1 MRPVDAPA
9 STSQRYYLP
18 ELDVARFL
26 AFLLVF
32 IHHYDFLEQLIVPGA
47 VARVTALLG
56 PLTPAF
62 YAVIGACRFGLSLFF
77 TLSAFLIAELLLR
90 EKAATA
96 TLRAGQFY
104 LRRILRI
111 WPLYYFA
118 LALAFL
124 ITILAGGGIH
134 VAARIGWFALFLGAW
149 YFAQNGWIPSFIF
162 PLWSISVEE
171 QFYLVA
177 PWLLKFLSR
186 RLLYAFSAA
195 LILLANI
202 LLFHFGRILAP
213 DQAVWYNSFVQFECF
228 AGGILLALVL
238 RGRLPRFAAWQ
249 RCLLLAAAALGWFA
263 ACFVFRVRIGPLGN
277 PGPWALMAG
286 YALGT
291 LGSVLVLVALLGI
304 SAARLPAWAVYLGRI
319 SYGLY
324 VFHVLAIHFV
334 FLVTPRSL
342 RLPFPHFL
350 LQAPIALGLCILI
363 ASASYRWLETPFLR
377 LKRRHA
383 IIQSHPV

>member
-1 MRPVDAPA
+1 MRTVDAPA
-9 STSQRYYLP
+9 STSKRYYLP

-32 IHHYDFLEQLIVPGA
+32 VHHYDFLQRLTAPGS
-47 VARVTALLG
+47 VASVTAALG
-56 PLTPAF
+56 RLTPVF
-62 YAVIGACRFGLSLFF
+62 YAIISACRFGLSLFF
-77 TLSAFLIAELLLR
+77 TLSAFLIAELLMR
-90 EKAATA
+90 EKQATA
-96 TLRAGQFY
+96 TVRVGQFY
-104 LRRILRI
+104 LRRIFRI

-124 ITILAGGGIH
+124 ITILAGGGIQ
-134 VAARIGWFALFLGAW
+134 VAARIGWFAVFLGAW
-149 YFAQNGWIPSFIF
+149 YFAQHGWIPSFIF

-177 PWLLKFLSR
+177 PWLLKFLTR
-186 RLLYAFSAA
+186 RLLYVFSAV
-195 LILLANI
+195 LILISNI
-202 LLFHFGRILAP
+202 LLFHFGRIHATDEP
-213 DQAVWYNSFVQFECF
+213 IWYNSFVQFECF
-228 AGGILLALVL
+228 AAGILLAVTLH
-238 RGRLPRFAAWQ
+238 GRVPRFAAWL
-249 RCLLLAAAALGWFA
+249 RCVLLAAAALGWFA
-263 ACFVFRVRIGPLGN
+263 ACFVFHVRIGDLGN
-277 PGPWALMAG
+277 PGPFALIAG

-291 LGSVLVLVALLGI
+291 LGAVLVLLALLGI
-304 SAARLPAWAVYLGRI
+304 SAAKLPAWAVYLGRI

-334 FLVTPRSL
+334 FLVTPNRL
-342 RLPFPHFL
+342 ALPFPRFL
-350 LQAPIALGLCILI
+350 LQGPVSLALCILL

>member
-1 MRPVDAPA
+1 MDAPA
-9 STSQRYYLP
+9 STSKRYYLP
-18 ELDVARFL
+18 ELDVVRFL

-32 IHHYDFLEQLIVPGA
+32 IHHYDFLQLLIVSGSQ
-47 VARVTALLG
+47 ARLTAALG
-56 PLTPAF
+56 PLTHAF
-62 YAVIGACRFGLSLFF
+62 YSVIGACRFGLSLFF

-90 EKAATA
+90 EKQATA
-96 TLRAGQFY
+96 TVRVGQFY

-124 ITILAGGGIH
+124 ITLLAGGGIH
-134 VAARIGWFALFLGAW
+134 VAARIGWFAVFLGAW
-149 YFAQNGWIPSFIF
+149 YFAQHGWIPSFIF

-177 PWLLKFLSR
+177 PWLLKFLNR

-195 LILLANI
+195 LILVSNI
-202 LLFHFGRILAP
+202 LLFHFGRIHATDAP
-213 DQAVWYNSFVQFECF
+213 IWYNSFVQFECF
-228 AGGILLALVL
+228 AAGILLSLVL
-238 RGRLPRFAAWQ
+238 RGRVPHFAPWQ
-249 RCLLLAAAALGWFA
+249 RCLLLAVAALGWFV
-263 ACFVFRVRIGPLGN
+263 ACFVFHVRIGPLGN

-286 YALGT
+286 YALGA
-291 LGSVLVLVALLGI
+291 LGAVLVLLGLLGI
-304 SAARLPAWAVYLGRI
+304 SAAKLPAWAVYLGRI

-324 VFHVLAIHFV
+324 VFHALAIHFV
-334 FLVTPRSL
+334 FLVTPRRL
-342 RLPFPHFL
+342 ALPFPSFL
-350 LQAPIALGLCILI
+350 LQAPIALALCILL
-363 ASASYRWLETPFLR
+363 ASASYRWLETPFLK